1 MQDPELPSRIV
12 ACYFGEGA
20 ASEGDFHAALN
31 IAATRSCPVV
41 FICRNNG
48 FAISTA
54 TIEQYR
60 GDGIA
65 SRGIGYGID
74 TIRVDGNDIFAVREV
89 TKEARRMA
97 LEDGGKPI
105 LIEAMSY
112 RVSHHSTSDDSFA
125 YRAKVEVEDW
135 KRRDNPIT
143 RLRKWM
149 QNEGMWDDEKEKV
162 ARSQIRKDV
171 LKAFGEAEKERKGP
185 LRDLFTDVYEEL
197 SEESKGQMK
206 ELGRLLDEYPEEY
219 DISEFQDGRKGLDEV
234 K

>member
-1 MQDPELPSRIV
+1 MQSLQNPNTASRIV

-31 IAATRSCPVV
+31 IAATRSCPII
-41 FICRNNG
+41 FLCRNNG
-48 FAISTA
+48 YAISTP
-54 TIEQYR
+54 TLEQYR

-65 SRGIGYGID
+65 SRGVGYGID
-74 TIRVDGNDIFAVREV
+74 TIRVDGNDIFAVREA

-149 QNEGMWDDEKEKV
+149 ERKGMWDEDRERD
-162 ARSQIRKDV
+162 ARSRIRKEV
-171 LKAFGEAEKERKGP
+171 LKAFGEAEKESKGP
-185 LRDLFTDVYEEL
+185 LRGIFEGVYEGL
-197 SEESKGQMK
+197 TEEGKGQME
-206 ELGRLLDEYPEEY
+206 ELRRVLERYPDEY
-219 DISEFQDGRKGLDEV
+219 DIGEFEGGTDSLR
-234 K
+234 